1 MRVNFLVNPQRLDAV
16 QAAIEA
22 VAFVRLRTPDV
33 ATETETASLLGI
45 PGCSPAELGHA
56 DLMVSFGGD
65 GTLIR
70 AADMCAEF
78 GTPVLGVY
86 FGRFGFVT
94 QCQPSEVGACLSEF
108 FDGQSRIE
116 ERMMLQAELIRGG
129 EPVTTLHALNEIALQ
144 RSITARM
151 MSFSVE
157 VDRHFLTSYPAD
169 GFILATPTGS
179 TAYNLSAGGPI
190 LDPGVQAI
198 VLTAVA
204 PHTLSARPLVLRHD
218 SEIILRVATAGDS
231 ILTVDGQGRLHVLSG
246 DEVRVR
252 RSPRVTKLVTVE
264 PHDFLTKLSERLLWS
279 QSILGGQP

>member
-1 MRVNFLVNPQRLDAV
+1 VRVNFLVNPQRLDAV

-22 VAFVRLRTPDV
+22 VAFVRTRTPDV
-33 ATETETASLLGI
+33 ATEMETASLLGI
-45 PGCSPAELGHA
+45 PGQTPTELGHA

-108 FDGQSRIE
+108 FDGQCRIE

-169 GFILATPTGS
+169 GFILSTPTGS

-246 DEVRVR
+246 DEVRVK

-264 PHDFLTKLSERLLWS
+264 PQDFLTKLSERLLWS